1 MFALKMQITILSL
14 FPQIILPFLDSSII
28 KQARQKKLVSFNL
41 LNWRDF
47 AIDKHK
53 TVDDHPYGGGAGMLL
68 MIEPIVKALRF
79 AEKKFGPAY
88 RILLSP
94 QGKLW
99 DQAQARQTVKKQPQH
114 LLLLCGHYEGFD
126 ERILDYLDE
135 QVSIGNYVLSGG
147 ETAAMVLVDSLVR
160 LIPGVLKKETATAE
174 ETFMQINKQELF
186 ELTKDKTVLKQPA
199 EKITL
204 LEYPQYTKPEV
215 FEGRAVPKVLLS
227 GNHQAIKKWRLL
239 QAWEK
244 TKKSLEK

>member
-14 FPQIILPFLDSSII
+14 FPQIILPFLNSSII

-53 TVDDHPYGGGAGMLL
+53 TVDEHPFGGGAGMLL
-68 MIEPIVKALRF
+68 MVEPIVKVLRF
-79 AEKKFGPAY
+79 AEKKFGPAHK
-88 RILLSP
+88 ILLSP
-94 QGKLW
+94 QGQLW
-99 DQAQARQTVKKQPQH
+99 DQKQAKDCVKAKHNH

-126 ERILDYLDE
+126 ERILDYIDE
-135 QVSIGNYVLSGG
+135 QISIGDYVLSGG
-147 ETAAMVLVDSLVR
+147 EAAALVLVDSLVR

-174 ETFMQINKQELF
+174 ETFMEINKQELF

-215 FEGRAVPKVLLS
+215 FEGKAVPKVLLS
-227 GNHQAIKKWRLL
+227 GNHQAIQKWRLL
-239 QAWEK
+239 QAWQK
-244 TKKSLEK
+244 TKKSLKK